1 MGNTQSQ
8 TVPDH
13 ESVFHPKPR
22 EMSIT
27 DRFNEFVAFLARN
40 KQGTCFYLFD
50 PLIVFIS
57 HRLNF
62 HIIDRLVGAIIID
75 PI

>member
-50 PLIVFIS
+50 PFEAPADKNSRVLS
-57 HRLNF
+57 RL
-62 HIIDRLVGAIIID
+62 GT
-75 PI
+75 